1 MIQASIVSRCLL
13 GAACLS
19 ALIFPLAVNAQ
30 KVKQGSVAKAKAK
43 AGVPLMTRD
52 ELRDCMALA
61 QRNRVQGEEILALPA
76 QIELEKA
83 DLQRHGAMLTE
94 ALAALDRTSV
104 ELVDQYNAKAAAR
117 DKSIEAFDARVGTYN
132 LRAQQLQTDRAA
144 YASACENRRFD
155 EKDEIAIK
163 NGK

>member
-19 ALIFPLAVNAQ
+19 ALISPLAVNAQ
-30 KVKQGSVAKAKAK
+30 KAKQGSVAKAKS
-43 AGVPLMTRD
+43 GVPLMTRD

-76 QIELEKA
+76 QLELEKA

-117 DKSIEAFDARVGTYN
+117 DKSIEAFDARVGAYN

-144 YASACENRRFD
+144 YAGACENRRFD

>member
-1 MIQASIVSRCLL
+1 MIQPSIFSRCLL
-13 GAACLS
+13 GAACLC
-19 ALIFPLAVNAQ
+19 ALISPLAVNAQ
-30 KVKQGSVAKAKAK
+30 KVKQGSVAKA
-43 AGVPLMTRD
+43 GVPVMTRD

-76 QIELEKA
+76 QFELEKA
-83 DLQRHGAMLTE
+83 ELQRHGTMLTE
-94 ALAALDRTSV
+94 ELAALDRTSA
-104 ELVDQYNAKAAAR
+104 ERVDQYNAKAAAR
-117 DKSIEAFDARVGTYN
+117 DKLIEAFEARVTAYN

-144 YASACENRRFD
+144 YAGACENRRFD

>member
-1 MIQASIVSRCLL
+1 MIQPSIFSRCLL

-19 ALIFPLAVNAQ
+19 ALISPLAVNAQ
-30 KVKQGSVAKAKAK
+30 KVKQGSVAKA
-43 AGVPLMTRD
+43 GVPVMTRD

-76 QIELEKA
+76 QFELEKA
-83 DLQRHGAMLTE
+83 ELQRHGTMLTE
-94 ALAALDRTSV
+94 ELAALDRTSV
-104 ELVDQYNAKAAAR
+104 ERVDQYNAKAAAR
-117 DKSIEAFDARVGTYN
+117 DKLIEVFEARVTAYN

-144 YASACENRRFD
+144 YAGACENRRFD

>member
-1 MIQASIVSRCLL
+1 MIQASIFSRCLL
-13 GAACLS
+13 GAAFLS
-19 ALIFPLAVNAQ
+19 ALTSPLAASAQ
-30 KVKQGSVAKAKAK
+30 KVKQGSVAKAK

-76 QIELEKA
+76 QFELEKA
-83 DLQRHGAMLTE
+83 ELRRHGTMLTE
-94 ALAALDRTSV
+94 ELAGLDRTS
-104 ELVDQYNAKAAAR
+104 EERVDQYNAKAAAR
-117 DKSIEAFDARVGTYN
+117 DKLIEAFEARVSAYN

-144 YASACENRRFD
+144 YAGACENRRFD

>member
-1 MIQASIVSRCLL
+1 MIQASIFSRCLL
-13 GAACLS
+13 GAACLA
-19 ALIFPLAVNAQ
+19 ALISPLAVNAQ
-30 KVKQGSVAKAKAK
+30 EVRQGSVAKAR

-61 QRNRVQGEEILALPA
+61 QRNRVQGEELLALPP
-76 QIELEKA
+76 QFELEKA
-83 DLQRHGAMLTE
+83 EIQRHGTTLKE
-94 ALAALDRTSV
+94 ELAALDRTSG

-117 DKSIEAFDARVGTYN
+117 DKLIEAFEARVSAYN

-144 YASACENRRFD
+144 YAGACENRRFD